1 MKLREEKQLCRHCL
15 SERRHAA
22 CRRKNALA
30 LQCGTVARE
39 AARCICD
46 SAWGRRAAQGKP
58 VNRACCSAEGRS
70 KHFTQPAGCAFL
82 NEHDVLAHM
91 HSVRCSTVIR
101 VIAMPLLLPP
111 LLLLL
116 PPPPPPPPC
125 CRTNR
130 TTTTDTCIVNF
141 SVIDRM
147 RAHFLSN
154 VIAEF
159 LFHSPGLSPCPTAN
173 FLCAQ

>member
-1 MKLREEKQLCRHCL
+1 M
-15 SERRHAA
+15 
-22 CRRKNALA
+22 
-30 LQCGTVARE
+30 
-39 AARCICD
+39 
-46 SAWGRRAAQGKP
+46 
-58 VNRACCSAEGRS
+58 NRACCSAEERS

-159 LFHSPGLSPCPTAN
+159 LFHSQAVPPLVLQQISCVRSKLLSISRENEWQIRVVCSSGTPPTSAN
-173 FLCAQ
+173 HPP